1 MLQRV
6 ARQLGEALQAD
17 ETLSAYLL
25 VDPMLKEPFAVDW
38 LQEESRKVWPVSV
51 RHPLLKDS
59 QHPRLIHLHPHDT
72 HLLEASIALAITE
85 QSDPDEESQQGFALG
100 GWLLTNAP
108 GEALARHL
116 ARCMQPSL
124 MPKAGNMLL
133 RWADR
138 RVLEWMWPVLT
149 AHQQAGLLRPIPR
162 WYVLDRCGEL
172 VCYEA
177 QADVLPQALSFSPD
191 QWAHAQQNE
200 AVQDLLRGW
209 LRFAGALPPDYLR
222 RAAQAAGAVIAT
234 GLTNRQDRVLL
245 GAYILQ
251 VHPQLTS
258 HPALHSAVNRALS
271 GSVTLAQALEDIP
284 DPQGWDA
291 IRAELER
298 DAGFAPTRPIEQREQ
313 LG

>member
-1 MLQRV
+1 MFESLV
-6 ARQLGEALQAD
+6 RQLGEALQAD

-25 VDPMLKEPFAVDW
+25 VDPMLREPFAVDW
-38 LQEESRKVWPVSV
+38 LQEESRDVWPVPV
-51 RHPLLKDS
+51 RHLQIKDR
-59 QHPRLIHLHPHDT
+59 QRPRLIHLHSHDT
-72 HLLEASIALAITE
+72 HLLEASVALAITE
-85 QSDPDEESQQGFALG
+85 QSDPDAESQQGFAFG
-100 GWLLTNAP
+100 GWLLTNAS
-108 GEALARHL
+108 GDELARHL
-116 ARCMQPSL
+116 ARCMQPTL
-124 MPKAGNMLL
+124 MPKARNTLL

-149 AHQQAGLLRPIPR
+149 ARQKAGLLRSIPR

-177 QADVLPQALSFSPD
+177 QANVPPQALSFSAD

-209 LRFAGALPPDYLR
+209 LRFAGALPADYLR

-258 HPALHSAVNRALS
+258 HPALHSAVDRAL
-271 GSVTLAQALEDIP
+271 GGGVTLAQALEGIP
-284 DPQGWDA
+284 DPEGWDT

-298 DAGFAPTRPIEQREQ
+298 DAGFASTRQIEQREQ